1 MVKFFKRNKND
12 NTQDNVQQQAQHQT
26 KRKQEGTGK
35 QRISNKQQ
43 NTEKQ
48 QSENQQQQKK
58 PKQENQQNSSFQE
71 IEALLKESFDYKVTE
86 YQNEKTNISFQ
97 LTFISTMVDEQTL
110 QDMILPYLQKETLQT
125 MADIPRILPI
135 SEVEITK
142 DLSQL
147 DQKLI
152 DGFVLLTINNQKDQ
166 VCFIAAQKQIGR
178 NISVP
183 EIEYNVVGPK
193 ESFVESLVQNIN
205 LIRKKMPIKE
215 LIIEQVGVGKLS
227 KTKVAILYIDGL
239 TNKVDV
245 QTVKQRIK
253 EINFDTVIDS
263 SFISQMISD
272 HQHSIIPQIL
282 DTERP
287 DRTVSGLAEGK
298 VAVIVDGSPQV
309 LLGPTTLIEFFSSF
323 EDYFFNWII
332 ASFFRLLRIFAV
344 IFSVLMTPIYVAV
357 LTYHYELIPQD
368 LMGIIFTTRRAI
380 PFPPLLEVLFLE
392 LTIELLREAGA
403 RLPTKVGQTIGI
415 VGGIVIGTASVE
427 AGLTSNVLLI
437 FIGLTALASFTTPI
451 YRMNNTIRILRYPFL
466 FLAQLWGLLGI
477 AFGICLLLAELLRT
491 ISLGRPILAP
501 FYPLRVADFKDSFIR
516 LPFEKQAKRPFYLRP
531 GDKKRFDGEKVKQK
545 KDIDE

>member
-1 MVKFFKRNKND
+1 
-12 NTQDNVQQQAQHQT
+12 
-26 KRKQEGTGK
+26 
-35 QRISNKQQ
+35 
-43 NTEKQ
+43 
-48 QSENQQQQKK
+48 
-58 PKQENQQNSSFQE
+58 
-71 IEALLKESFDYKVTE
+71 
-86 YQNEKTNISFQ
+86 
-97 LTFISTMVDEQTL
+97 MVDEQTL

-491 ISLGRPILAP
+491 TSLGRPILAP